1 MVNSIETSHNV
12 DEREQVIQDSR
23 KKEYRLKSEIKKN
36 NTYKR
41 LNFHYDV
48 SDIPR
53 DGSSLIKRLKEKY
66 KNDDSREWALLNNPQ
81 IQNMLGN
88 ILGEHVREW
97 NKKTHQRSEQETQ
110 QQEWEDQNKKEEAET
125 WEDYRER
132 ESSPENFEEFL
143 LSDEGIRIL
152 LDEIDKHLDDEWNI
166 HKNYPISEKDIK
178 LKLKKSRYSMM
189 QREYNEKN
197 DITTDAETQEI
208 KKMGNIVVD
217 GIDTAVWNYLK
228 SGWNAFDGWMIRE
241 LENLLNDDKNAE
253 IINKIKQNP
262 TLKDEF
268 NRALRESIRRYYDYV
283 KIGDSISLNTWNKQI
298 DLQIRSYLF
307 VYWKFFY
314 PWLFKTDQWTPY
326 YERELP
332 KIIGVIIATDKGG
345 NEEFDK
351 AIKDIIKNN
360 EFLEREKKAEE
371 ERRQRDTQRRQEAA
385 KRNRERNGSYNT
397 DNNWERKRVPD
408 SDNSNG
414 DINWATWAQI
424 VRDSDVNLSDFKVN
438 SWNME
443 AYAESWYAKQKAFG
457 IAWKNFKESNK
468 EIEDIVTADD
478 MRKLYNTNT
487 NSIDEQARKE
497 FLETDIMKW
506 RSQEEID
513 NIYNILSSFPKEYAD
528 ALKTIASWVQ
538 RQEKRLDD
546 ETRNH
551 ALGSVIDNVRFV
563 FADIVEKW
571 KWDSKFEWFK
581 FDGSEPVKREWNDI
595 IISGTFNGTAIKI
608 RYDLISWG
616 LFMNSFIQHPTTS
629 KISIWNNNKADL
641 QIGQLESF
649 DTILDEHYRAPD
661 ISLSRGSQ
669 SQNRWTGGNPSNPDS
684 QNQTID
690 EWSDITPDSWGD
702 TEEVNVKWKFIFP
715 RRGFRH
721 WLHHEQPAPVE
732 PVVTNTPVNSVSQ
745 SSSAF
750 KPSTTEIS
758 SNNNSEIEAIKW
770 KYREMLFANLDMISD
785 RIVDNT
791 KKQSARNSV
800 VTKFMK
806 TFNIILDGQEENGID
821 FNDWSNLFDLLQI
834 IENSD
839 PTVLE
844 KFQLF
849 MEKVMKRSGLVW
861 GSNNLLG
868 ARQNQNEEKNNK
880 YGSMLKD
887 KATEFTANM
896 ERFKGKMNFESDTQL
911 WFAQMI
917 IDNITD
923 DAGKPNR
930 KLDASKMD
938 DFIRHL
944 ETDGANS

>member
-1 MVNSIETSHNV
+1 MVNNIETSHNV
-12 DEREQVIQDSR
+12 DEREQVIQDTR
-23 KKEYRLKSEIKKN
+23 KKAWRLKSEIKKN

-41 LNFHYDV
+41 LNFHYDI

-110 QQEWEDQNKKEEAET
+110 QQEWEEQNKKEEAET

-178 LKLKKSRYSMM
+178 LKLKRSRYSMM

-208 KKMGNIVVD
+208 KQMGNIVVD

-228 SGWNAFDGWMIRE
+228 SGWNTFDGWIIRE
-241 LENLLNDDKNAE
+241 LENLLNDGKNAE

-283 KIGDSISLNTWNKQI
+283 KVWDSISLNTWNKQI

-314 PWLFKTDQWTPY
+314 PWLFKTDQWTQY
-326 YERELP
+326 YEREIP

-345 NEEFDK
+345 NDEFDK

-385 KRNRERNGSYNT
+385 KRNREKNGNYNT
-397 DNNWERKRVPD
+397 NNNWEWKRIPD
-408 SDNSNG
+408 SNNSNG
-414 DINWATWAQI
+414 DINWATGAQI
-424 VRDSDVNLSDFKVN
+424 VRNSDVNLSDFKVN

-443 AYAESWYAKQKAFG
+443 AYTESWYAKQRAFG

-468 EIEDIVTADD
+468 EIKDIVTAYD
-478 MRKLYNTNT
+478 MRNLYNTNT

-506 RSQEEID
+506 RPQEEID
-513 NIYNILSSFPKEYAD
+513 NIYNILSSFSKEYAD
-528 ALKTIASWVQ
+528 ALNTIASWIQ
-538 RQEKRLDD
+538 RHGKRLDE

-551 ALGSVIDNVRFV
+551 ALGSVIDNVRYV
-563 FADIVEKW
+563 FAGIVEKW
-571 KWDSKFEWFK
+571 RWDSKFEWFR

-616 LFMNSFIQHPTTS
+616 LFMNSFIQHPSTS

-669 SQNRWTGGNPSNPDS
+669 LQNRWIRRNPSNPDS
-684 QNQTID
+684 QNQTIA
-690 EWSDITPDSWGD
+690 EWSDTVWDLWGD
-702 TEEVNVKWKFIFP
+702 TEEANTKWKSIFKKTN
-715 RRGFRH
+715 FT
-721 WLHHEQPAPVE
+721 PVSAASILN
-732 PVVTNTPVNSVSQ
+732 NTPVNSIPQPQSQ
-745 SSSAF
+745 PQSAF
-750 KPSTTEIS
+750 KPSTTEITRH
-758 SNNNSEIEAIKW
+758 NNSEIEAIKW

-806 TFNIILDGQEENGID
+806 TFNIILDGQEESGID

-839 PTVLE
+839 PTALE
-844 KFQLF
+844 RFQLF
-849 MEKVMKRSGLVW
+849 MERVMKYSGLTW

-911 WFAQMI
+911 WFAQVI
-917 IDNITD
+917 IDNITN
-923 DAGKPNR
+923 DAGKPNW
-930 KLDASKMD
+930 KLDTSKMD

-944 ETDGANS
+944 ETDGLNS

>member
-1 MVNSIETSHNV
+1 MVNNIETSHNV
-12 DEREQVIQDSR
+12 DEREQVIQDTR
-23 KKEYRLKSEIKKN
+23 KKAWRLKSEIKKN

-41 LNFHYDV
+41 LNFHYDI

-110 QQEWEDQNKKEEAET
+110 QQEWEEQNKKEEAET

-178 LKLKKSRYSMM
+178 LKLKRSRYSMM

-228 SGWNAFDGWMIRE
+228 SGWNTFDEWMIRE
-241 LENLLNDDKNAE
+241 LENLLSNDKNAE
-253 IINKIKQNP
+253 IINKVKQNS
-262 TLKDEF
+262 TLKDAF

-283 KIGDSISLNTWNKQI
+283 KIGNSISLNTWNKQI

-314 PWLFKTDQWTPY
+314 PWLFKTDQWTQY

-345 NEEFDK
+345 NDEFDK

-385 KRNRERNGSYNT
+385 KRNREKNGNYNT
-397 DNNWERKRVPD
+397 NNNWEWKRIPD
-408 SDNSNG
+408 SNNSNG
-414 DINWATWAQI
+414 DINWATGAQI
-424 VRDSDVNLSDFKVN
+424 VRNSDVNLSDFKVN

-443 AYAESWYAKQKAFG
+443 AYTESWYAKQRAFG

-468 EIEDIVTADD
+468 EIKDIVTAYD
-478 MRKLYNTNT
+478 MRNLYNTNT

-506 RSQEEID
+506 RPQEEID
-513 NIYNILSSFPKEYAD
+513 NIYNILSSFSKEYAD
-528 ALKTIASWVQ
+528 ALNTIASWIQ
-538 RQEKRLDD
+538 RQGKRLDE

-551 ALGSVIDNVRFV
+551 ALGSVIDNVRYV
-563 FADIVEKW
+563 FAGIVEKW
-571 KWDSKFEWFK
+571 RWDSKFEWFR

-669 SQNRWTGGNPSNPDS
+669 LQNRWIRRNPSNPDS
-684 QNQTID
+684 QNQTIA
-690 EWSDITPDSWGD
+690 EWSDTVWDLWGD
-702 TEEVNVKWKFIFP
+702 TEEANTKWKSIFKKTN
-715 RRGFRH
+715 FT
-721 WLHHEQPAPVE
+721 PVSAASILN
-732 PVVTNTPVNSVSQ
+732 NTPVNSIPQPQSQ
-745 SSSAF
+745 PQSAF
-750 KPSTTEIS
+750 KPSTTEITRH
-758 SNNNSEIEAIKW
+758 NNSEIEAIKW

-806 TFNIILDGQEENGID
+806 TFNIILDGQEESGID

-839 PTVLE
+839 PTALE
-844 KFQLF
+844 RFQLF
-849 MEKVMKRSGLVW
+849 MERVMKYSGLTW

-911 WFAQMI
+911 WFAQVI
-917 IDNITD
+917 IDNITN
-923 DAGKPNR
+923 DAGKPNW
-930 KLDASKMD
+930 KLDTSKMD

-944 ETDGANS
+944 ETDGLNS